1 MFEIGEYIVY
11 GVKGVCRIEDI
22 THIDI
27 SGADKD
33 RLYYV
38 LAPVG
43 DGSGRIYAPTDNQK
57 ITMRK
62 VISREE
68 ADQLIEDMP
77 KIEQLWVPDD
87 RQREARY
94 KEAMNTCDYRAWVSI
109 VKTLYIRKHKIFHT
123 VIAPAQ
129 FPFRLDLW
137 QLFEDGTA
145 DSEILPLVPVCHQT
159 REAVVF
165 FPVAVLPPE
174 NVSLELVVCQSGFSH
189 SVVCK

>member
-62 VISREE
+62 VISREAFAQWDTLTGWQKDKVE
-68 ADQLIEDMP
+68 FLCNECCWFGCRDRKLRP
-77 KIEQLWVPDD
+77 R
-87 RQREARY
+87 RQR
-94 KEAMNTCDYRAWVSI
+94 DRAQRQ
-109 VKTLYIRKHKIFHT
+109 KQR
-123 VIAPAQ
+123 Q
-129 FPFRLDLW
+129 
-137 QLFEDGTA
+137 G
-145 DSEILPLVPVCHQT
+145 SE
-159 REAVVF
+159 
-165 FPVAVLPPE
+165 
-174 NVSLELVVCQSGFSH
+174 
-189 SVVCK
+189 

>member
-109 VKTLYIRKHKIFHT
+109 VKTLYIRKQERTAQGKKITALDSATCGQRRMNCT
-123 VIAPAQ
+123 VNS
-129 FPFRLDLW
+129 R
-137 QLFEDGTA
+137 
-145 DSEILPLVPVCHQT
+145 
-159 REAVVF
+159 
-165 FPVAVLPPE
+165 
-174 NVSLELVVCQSGFSH
+174 SH
-189 SVVCK
+189 SAYRRMRWSSISESG

>member
-68 ADQLIEDMP
+68 ADQLIEDM
-77 KIEQLWVPDD
+77 
-87 RQREARY
+87 
-94 KEAMNTCDYRAWVSI
+94 M
-109 VKTLYIRKHKIFHT
+109 
-123 VIAPAQ
+123 
-129 FPFRLDLW
+129 
-137 QLFEDGTA
+137 
-145 DSEILPLVPVCHQT
+145 
-159 REAVVF
+159 
-165 FPVAVLPPE
+165 
-174 NVSLELVVCQSGFSH
+174 QSGRNQET
-189 SVVCK
+189 VCKCIETCAYRTKSHDMLANPYKGVEQHRPYKVQDGGLCNHYEGCNDGHTALS

>member
-68 ADQLIEDMP
+68 ADQLIEDM
-77 KIEQLWVPDD
+77 
-87 RQREARY
+87 
-94 KEAMNTCDYRAWVSI
+94 M
-109 VKTLYIRKHKIFHT
+109 
-123 VIAPAQ
+123 
-129 FPFRLDLW
+129 
-137 QLFEDGTA
+137 
-145 DSEILPLVPVCHQT
+145 
-159 REAVVF
+159 
-165 FPVAVLPPE
+165 
-174 NVSLELVVCQSGFSH
+174 QSGRNQETLQE
-189 SVVCK
+189 SVNECAECTRGSQQCAESIDYHVK

>member
-109 VKTLYIRKHKIFHT
+109 VKTLYIRKQERT
-123 VIAPAQ
+123 AQ
-129 FPFRLDLW
+129 ENELYSELSLTLGIPKDEMEQYIRERLT
-137 QLFEDGTA
+137 Q
-145 DSEILPLVPVCHQT
+145 
-159 REAVVF
+159 
-165 FPVAVLPPE
+165 
-174 NVSLELVVCQSGFSH
+174 
-189 SVVCK
+189 

>member
-87 RQREARY
+87 MAERGEIQGGNEHLRLPCVGQHCKDTIHQKTGAHGTG
-94 KEAMNTCDYRAWVSI
+94 KEDHGAGRA
-109 VKTLYIRKHKIFHT
+109 LH
-123 VIAPAQ
+123 
-129 FPFRLDLW
+129 
-137 QLFEDGTA
+137 A
-145 DSEILPLVPVCHQT
+145 DSGE
-159 REAVVF
+159 
-165 FPVAVLPPE
+165 
-174 NVSLELVVCQSGFSH
+174 
-189 SVVCK
+189 

>member
-87 RQREARY
+87 RQREAKY
-94 KEAMNTCDYRAWVSI
+94 KEADTIYQKTGAHGTGEKDHGTGRA
-109 VKTLYIRKHKIFHT
+109 LY
-123 VIAPAQ
+123 
-129 FPFRLDLW
+129 
-137 QLFEDGTA
+137 A
-145 DSEILPLVPVCHQT
+145 DSGE
-159 REAVVF
+159 
-165 FPVAVLPPE
+165 
-174 NVSLELVVCQSGFSH
+174 
-189 SVVCK
+189 

>member
-77 KIEQLWVPDD
+77 KD
-87 RQREARY
+87 RAALGAGRQAERGEIQGGNEHLRLSCVGQHCKDTIYQKQERTAQGRRSRRWTSATCGQRR
-94 KEAMNTCDYRAWVSI
+94 MNC
-109 VKTLYIRKHKIFHT
+109 T
-123 VIAPAQ
+123 VNS
-129 FPFRLDLW
+129 R
-137 QLFEDGTA
+137 
-145 DSEILPLVPVCHQT
+145 
-159 REAVVF
+159 
-165 FPVAVLPPE
+165 
-174 NVSLELVVCQSGFSH
+174 SH
-189 SVVCK
+189 SAYRRTRWSRLSESG

>member
-109 VKTLYIRKHKIFHT
+109 VKTLYIRKQERTAQGKKNCT
-123 VIAPAQ
+123 VNS
-129 FPFRLDLW
+129 R
-137 QLFEDGTA
+137 
-145 DSEILPLVPVCHQT
+145 
-159 REAVVF
+159 
-165 FPVAVLPPE
+165 
-174 NVSLELVVCQSGFSH
+174 SH
-189 SVVCK
+189 SAYRRMRWSSISESG

>member
-94 KEAMNTCDYRAWVSI
+94 KGGKEHLRLSCVGQHCKDTIHQKTGAHGTGEEDHGAGRA
-109 VKTLYIRKHKIFHT
+109 LH
-123 VIAPAQ
+123 
-129 FPFRLDLW
+129 
-137 QLFEDGTA
+137 A
-145 DSEILPLVPVCHQT
+145 DSGE
-159 REAVVF
+159 
-165 FPVAVLPPE
+165 
-174 NVSLELVVCQSGFSH
+174 
-189 SVVCK
+189 

>member
-87 RQREARY
+87 RQIHIHTILHQNKGDENARGHIGT
-94 KEAMNTCDYRAWVSI
+94 ESE
-109 VKTLYIRKHKIFHT
+109 
-123 VIAPAQ
+123 
-129 FPFRLDLW
+129 RL
-137 QLFEDGTA
+137 
-145 DSEILPLVPVCHQT
+145 EIHCTDVH
-159 REAVVF
+159 
-165 FPVAVLPPE
+165 
-174 NVSLELVVCQSGFSH
+174 G
-189 SVVCK
+189 